1 MRKNTKTKRCTI
13 SKVKKIKTYT
23 NYNTQTQKKVSHYI
37 ELKKMAGGH
46 TRGKKK
52 VVTKHQQKRSETNNV
67 SNEEP
72 GIKIMENTSEGIIIL
87 KAIESLSTAVL
98 GVKNDIACVKRDVNG
113 VKKELNDKMDTQNT
127 NCEV

>member
-1 MRKNTKTKRCTI
+1 
-13 SKVKKIKTYT
+13 
-23 NYNTQTQKKVSHYI
+23 
-37 ELKKMAGGH
+37 MAGGH

-52 VVTKHQQKRSETNNV
+52 VVTKHQQKRGETNDV

-72 GIKIMENTSEGIIIL
+72 KTKIMENTSEGSIIL

-127 NCEV
+127 KLRGVIDKLKSELNSKMEKQNTIVRDELADLAT